1 MVVLLIAALIAAPQP
16 PRGAPKTQQEP
27 VAQETLSDAELRER
41 VDAYLGTIDRPIP
54 AERWKALGAQAA
66 PLLEAII
73 ADENSYPSR
82 RAKALDALVLV
93 SPDKASQLVGGLARD
108 ESKPMTL
115 RVAAM
120 HGAAQ
125 VLSPSQAVSTLRP
138 VLRGSQDTGVR
149 AVAADVLARK
159 QGGCAEVKSQV
170 QREKAENRPAFE
182 RALKRCGE

>member
-1 MVVLLIAALIAAPQP
+1 VVVLLIAALVAAPHP
-16 PRGAPKTQQEP
+16 ARGTPKAQQDP
-27 VAQETLSDAELRER
+27 VAQEVLSEADLRER

-54 AERWKALGAQAA
+54 AERWKALGPPAA

-82 RAKALDALVLV
+82 RAKAVDALVLV
-93 SPDKASQLVGGLARD
+93 SPDKASQVVGGLARD
-108 ESKPMTL
+108 ESKPLAL

-125 VLSPSQAVSTLRP
+125 VLSPSQAVSALRP
-138 VLRGSQDTGVR
+138 VLRGSQDMGVR
-149 AVAADVLARK
+149 AVAADVIARK